1 MPLIDYSKVLTFPDS
16 VEALSITLHHALVQL
31 RDQVAYG
38 PRDDEAVLRAA
49 EHLSA
54 LLEDGHKEAETF
66 IAALERK

>member
-16 VEALSITLHHALVQL
+16 VEALSITLHHALVNL

-38 PRDDEAVLRAA
+38 PRDDFAMQRAA

-54 LLEDGHKEAETF
+54 LLEDGYGEVEKL
-66 IAALERK
+66 IAAMERK